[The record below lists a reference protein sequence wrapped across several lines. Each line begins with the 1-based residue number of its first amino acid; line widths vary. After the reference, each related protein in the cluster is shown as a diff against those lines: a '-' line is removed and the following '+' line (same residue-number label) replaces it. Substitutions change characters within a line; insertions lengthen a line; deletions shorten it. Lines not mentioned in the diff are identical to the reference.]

1 MFVVPEI
8 VPLGD
13 CKAFIPIEP
22 SGGNIGT
29 PLEYLAVDTPP
40 EALDWRLAKD
50 SYAVFPPV
58 PAITLNAPVRNDD

>member
-1 MFVVPEI
+1 MVFGAPFLLEAKDWMSLVPEI

-40 EALDWRLAKD
+40 EALAWLANNRK
-50 SYAVFPPV
+50 
-58 PAITLNAPVRNDD
+58 